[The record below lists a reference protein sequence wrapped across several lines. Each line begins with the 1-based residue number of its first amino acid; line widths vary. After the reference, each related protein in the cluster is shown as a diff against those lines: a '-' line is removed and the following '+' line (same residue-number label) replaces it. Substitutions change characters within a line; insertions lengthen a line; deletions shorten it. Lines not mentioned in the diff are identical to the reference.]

1 MGVLDMIDTTMKIFN
16 IDAPETIKP
25 NNPTKAQVTHANTY
39 NNNSTNNWLKM
50 LTGKGGVL
58 LIFAALYFW
67 YRADNRKNIA
77 FENEERRKE
86 ELHQAQLKKINKEL
100 EKEV

>member
-1 MGVLDMIDTTMKIFN
+1 MKKEYLIGAGL
-16 IDAPETIKP
+16 IWAAI
-25 NNPTKAQVTHANTY
+25 V
-39 NNNSTNNWLKM
+39 

-100 EKEV
+100 EKED